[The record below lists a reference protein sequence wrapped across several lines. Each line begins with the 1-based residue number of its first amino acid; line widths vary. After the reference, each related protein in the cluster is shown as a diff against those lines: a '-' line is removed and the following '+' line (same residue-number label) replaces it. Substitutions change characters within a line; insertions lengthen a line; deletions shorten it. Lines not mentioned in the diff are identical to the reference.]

1 MQPAL
6 VDTHAH
12 LMDEA
17 FADDLPAALER
28 AQAAGVAEMVC
39 VGYDLATSRAAV
51 ELASRYPKLRAAV
64 GIHPNDASL
73 ARAGDFEEI
82 AELARSP
89 VVVGIGE
96 TGLDYYRT
104 RTPPERQREALSWHL
119 ELAREVGL
127 PVVIHNRDADEDVA
141 TLLEAY
147 AARVSAGVPGVLH
160 CYSSTDL
167 AYLRRLLA
175 AGFVVSFAGPLTFK
189 ANGPLREIAAHVPL
203 DRLVVETDC
212 PFLAPQRYRGR
223 RNEPAYVRETA
234 LVLAEIHGLELSTL
248 APHLWSNA
256 HRLFPGLGAERVGER
271 AA

>member
-12 LMDEA
+12 LIDEA
-17 FADDLPAALER
+17 FADNLPATLER
-28 AQAAGVAEMVC
+28 AQAAGVAEIVC

-51 ELASRYPKLRAAV
+51 ELALRYPSLRAAV

-73 ARAGDFEEI
+73 ASAADFDGI
-82 AELARSP
+82 AELARNP

-96 TGLDYYRT
+96 TGLDYYRK
-104 RTPPERQREALSWHL
+104 RTAPERQREALSWHL
-119 ELAREVGL
+119 ELARALGL
-127 PVVIHNRDADEDVA
+127 PVVIHNRDADDDVA
-141 TLLEAY
+141 ALLEAY

-160 CYSSTDL
+160 CYSSTDPV
-167 AYLRRLLA
+167 YLRRLLA
-175 AGFVVSFAGPLTFK
+175 AGFVASFAGPLTFK
-189 ANGPLREIAAHVPL
+189 ANGRLREVAGQVPL

-223 RNEPAYVRETA
+223 RNEPAYVHETA

-248 APHLWSNA
+248 APHLWNTT
-256 HRLFPGLGAERVGER
+256 HRLFPGLGVEPAAER